1 MKEDQFEVIVPAYD
15 ALESEL
21 EDILG
26 GGCFIHKCEKEVNC
40 KPNIGGGGDSGNCVE
55 EGNILQNGQHCCPGL
70 IAISMGG
77 TLYCAKPVE

>member
-26 GGCFIHKCEKEVNC
+26 GGCIWQCQPKNC
-40 KPNIGGGGDSGNCVE
+40 NPYNSGGSGNCTQENNTPTVDKP
-55 EGNILQNGQHCCPGL
+55 CCPGL
-70 IAISMGG
+70 VAVVLDKR
-77 TLYCAKPVE
+77 TVCLPQA

>member
-26 GGCFIHKCEKEVNC
+26 GAGCNKKGCQYCE
-40 KPNIGGGGDSGNCVE
+40 PNYGGDGGGGNCVQ
-55 EGNILQNGQHCCPGL
+55 EGNILLNGQHCCPGL
-70 IAISMGG
+70 IAVSMGG
-77 TLYCAKPVE
+77 TIYCAKPIV